1 MTYEELMA
9 LKQEDLTSELV
20 QELVQESAIVHYAMT
35 RHWQDGW
42 TLEQSL
48 IYALVW
54 LASANSLIV
63 QKLDTIP
70 SSVTFTAENGRAL
83 AQEIGKY
90 IDDIP

>member
-9 LKQEDLTSELV
+9 LKPEDLTEELV

-54 LASANSLIV
+54 LASANSLII
-63 QKLDTIP
+63 QKLDAMP
-70 SSVTFTAENGRAL
+70 SMPYRHLLPLRQRME
-83 AQEIGKY
+83 EH
-90 IDDIP
+90 